1 LLLPIPEAP
10 TGEQNA
16 PGVTS
21 LPAGLVTVGFG
32 LGFVVVGF
40 GLGVGRFDVGR
51 GFGDE
56 DRAAADDDVAAG
68 LALVGAVVGAESVGN
83 ASLNAGLGLVGTGAA
98 NCRPAAS

>member
-1 LLLPIPEAP
+1 MPDAP

-32 LGFVVVGF
+32 LGFEVVGF
-40 GLGVGRFDVGR
+40 GLGVGRVVLVTR

-56 DRAAADDDVAAG
+56 ERDAVG
-68 LALVGAVVGAESVGN
+68 LALVGAVGGTESVGT
-83 ASLNAGLGLVGTGAA
+83 ASFSAGLELVGTGAA
-98 NCRPAAS
+98 SCRPAAS